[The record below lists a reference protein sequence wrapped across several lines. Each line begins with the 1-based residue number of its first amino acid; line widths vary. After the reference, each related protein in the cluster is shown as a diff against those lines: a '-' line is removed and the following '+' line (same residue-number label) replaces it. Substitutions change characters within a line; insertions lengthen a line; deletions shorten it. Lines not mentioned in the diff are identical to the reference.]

1 MSKND
6 YKETLQKPL
15 KCLFNSKK
23 VSFVGDSVVSCG
35 INHGNGAKLGEYSK
49 IDISFRD
56 WSLLCAWPCRVLH
69 EYLGCFILHFST
81 EMVNVD

>member
-56 WSLLCAWPCRVLH
+56 RSLLCA
-69 EYLGCFILHFST
+69 
-81 EMVNVD
+81 